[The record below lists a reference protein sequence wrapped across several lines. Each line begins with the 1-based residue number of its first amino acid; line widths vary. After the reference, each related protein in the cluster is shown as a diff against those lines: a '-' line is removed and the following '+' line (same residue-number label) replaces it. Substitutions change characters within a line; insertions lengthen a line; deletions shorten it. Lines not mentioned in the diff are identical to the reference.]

1 MQLTFDMQSFY
12 ALHNYSVKQRTNF
25 WEFLLRYSNLIFDGN
40 YQQVVDERAR
50 MDSIPRWFEG
60 VRINFAENLLLFH
73 GGSTYRKED
82 EKVAITEINEMGL
95 DSITHWTWR
104 DLRERTGRLVQALK
118 ANNVRQ
124 GDRIAAVSGNN
135 LNTLV
140 VFLATTALGAIF
152 SSTSTDMG
160 IGGVLDRL
168 RQIKPRL
175 VFMDDSA
182 LYNGKITN
190 LRGKMQGIIHG
201 IEGVDEF
208 EGIVSMPRNGAEA
221 EDVSDMLRTRTLDSF
236 LGAARGTQLFFTR
249 VAFSDPLL
257 IVYSSGTT
265 GTPKCIVHS
274 VGGVL
279 LNAYKENALH
289 QGMGPGSVTMQY
301 TTTNWIM
308 YLAQV
313 QNLQLGCRLVLFDGS
328 PFLPERTVL
337 LQLAQ
342 RER

>member
-1 MQLTFDMQSFY
+1 MQLTFEMQNFY
-12 ALHNYSVKQRTNF
+12 ALHKYSVQQRTHF
-25 WEFLLRYSNLIFDGN
+25 WDFLFRYSNLIFEGS
-40 YQQVVDERAR
+40 YRQAVDERAR

-60 VRINFAENLLLFH
+60 VRINFAENLLLSQD
-73 GGSTYRKED
+73 GSSYRKED
-82 EKVAITEINEMGL
+82 EMVAITEVNEMGL
-95 DSITHWTWR
+95 DSTTHWTWK

-160 IGGVLDRL
+160 VGGVLDRL
-168 RQIKPRL
+168 RQIKPRW

-182 LYNGKITN
+182 LYNGKIIN
-190 LRGKMQGIIHG
+190 LRGKMQGVIHG

-208 EGIVSMPRNGAEA
+208 QGIVSMPRNGAEA
-221 EDVSDMLRTRTLDSF
+221 EDVSDMLKTRTLDSF
-236 LGAARGTQLFFTR
+236 LRAATGTQLVFTR
-249 VAFSDPLL
+249 VAFSDPFL

-265 GTPKCIVHS
+265 GAPKCIVHS

-289 QGMGPGSVTMQY
+289 QEVGPGSVTMQY

-328 PFLPERTVL
+328 PFLPERTIL
-337 LQLAQ
+337 LQISQ
-342 RER
+342 REG